1 MPDTPPTRS
10 TEYNHGM
17 LVDRDAPDDR
27 YIVGGAFVLMDD
39 AGEFSVY
46 FSKKPAAFGFRT
58 SAMPN
63 DEVLLELAA
72 MIRAAWDLA
81 SLNTDP
87 APND

>member
-17 LVDRDAPDDR
+17 LV
-27 YIVGGAFVLMDD
+27 
-39 AGEFSVY
+39 
-46 FSKKPAAFGFRT
+46 
-58 SAMPN
+58 
-63 DEVLLELAA
+63 ELAA